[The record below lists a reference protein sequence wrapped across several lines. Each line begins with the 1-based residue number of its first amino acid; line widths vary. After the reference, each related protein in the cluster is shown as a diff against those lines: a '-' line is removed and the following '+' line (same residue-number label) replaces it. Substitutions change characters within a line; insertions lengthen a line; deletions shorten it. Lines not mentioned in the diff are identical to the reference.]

1 MGLFS
6 GGLVVFLQMGRKTF
20 SGVCFVRKCGKKIK
34 TKIWS
39 HLTPT
44 EISSPTSCSDGDYG
58 VGAIG
63 WWSEVV
69 VVEVLRSWLWILY
82 GVCSVTCGAGAWVW
96 SVVDLLGK
104 MVYAFKN
111 VIYNI

>member
-1 MGLFS
+1 M
-6 GGLVVFLQMGRKTF
+6 
-20 SGVCFVRKCGKKIK
+20 FVSYVNGKKIK